1 MADDAP
7 AGRRAGAP
15 PRVVDGFLNYCP
27 VPTNRKAINS
37 LYRHVGWYWFQAL
50 RRRSQNHWLTWQRM
64 RRHRQVVE
72 VKPDEGRADIG
83 IGGISRGLRRQPGT
97 CDLSPGRERQGSG
110 GSVFGSGAVVSVE
123 VKEVGD
129 RIVDGKEALDL
140 SG

>member
-1 MADDAP
+1 MTTRP
-7 AGRRAGAP
+7 EPRSAGYRYPSEIITTAVWLHFRFP
-15 PRVVDGFLNYCP
+15 L
-27 VPTNRKAINS
+27 S
-37 LYRHVGWYWFQAL
+37 L
-50 RRRSQNHWLTWQRM
+50 
-64 RRHRQVVE
+64 RHRQVVE

-110 GSVFGSGAVVSVE
+110 GSVFGSGAVVSME